1 MYLVKK
7 NTVCFHAMENVR
19 KKISTISWTETVAL
33 DLRLKCGPELW
44 VSASIES
51 GGKHTTTA
59 GQSVWSDRTLPLR
72 MNRVR
77 RRESFSSSGWSSD
90 VRTGPLTSNKRT
102 GSAAPGHPR
111 CETQLC
117 TVHERQV
124 LVIKFT
130 PGGRHCGPP
139 FCVQH
144 FRHSSL
150 DIKDVWMCTCWR
162 QQLCKVLGRLEN
174 GTSWQISGKLASRPR
189 LKDVVNGM
197 IKR

>member
-1 MYLVKK
+1 
-7 NTVCFHAMENVR
+7 MENVR
-19 KKISTISWTETVAL
+19 KKKNL
-33 DLRLKCGPELW
+33 NHLRNRDSSFRSKTKMWAWAVG
-44 VSASIES
+44 VSIDRV
-51 GGKHTTTA
+51 GGKHITTA

-77 RRESFSSSGWSSD
+77 RRESFSSSGWCSD
-90 VRTGPLTSNKRT
+90 VRTGPLTSNKRIK
-102 GSAAPGHPR
+102 SAAPGHPR

-124 LVIKFT
+124 FVIKFT

-174 GTSWQISGKLASRPR
+174 GMSWQISGKLASRPR

>member
-1 MYLVKK
+1 MWGK
-7 NTVCFHAMENVR
+7 CFMDGLKALTFWQTNLNHLMNCEYAAE
-19 KKISTISWTETVAL
+19 ILAL
-33 DLRLKCGPELW
+33 DLGLNCGPEQW
-44 VSASIES
+44 VSALIVWELS
-51 GGKHTTTA
+51 TTTG

-77 RRESFSSSGWSSD
+77 QCESFFTSDWSSD
-90 VRTGPLTSNKRT
+90 VQTGPLTPDKRI

-124 LVIKFT
+124 FVIKFT
-130 PGGRHCGPP
+130 PEGRHCGPP

-150 DIKDVWMCTCWR
+150 DIKDVWMCTC
-162 QQLCKVLGRLEN
+162 
-174 GTSWQISGKLASRPR
+174 
-189 LKDVVNGM
+189 
-197 IKR
+197 